1 MRFDGRPIRS
11 IRNST
16 KIQAPPNGLGKSPLK
31 RKVDRANRAKRSL
44 QSVRPGLK
52 YVPLDDEL
60 CAYIAAHRSRAS
72 DHILDDLRAETEKL
86 GSLSEML
93 ISREQGS
100 FLTLLTTV
108 LQVRSAV
115 EVGTF
120 TGYSAICIARGLL
133 ADGRLL
139 CIDINEEWAAI
150 ARRYWKLAG
159 VDAKIE
165 LRLRGGQTELET
177 LATRTQFDFAF
188 IDADK
193 PGYDLYYELLL
204 PHVRTNGLLVF
215 DNMLQHG
222 RVIDPKDQSAQAIDT
237 LNKKLSDDARIE
249 CVLLPIADGLMLCRK
264 I

>member
-1 MRFDGRPIRS
+1 
-11 IRNST
+11 
-16 KIQAPPNGLGKSPLK
+16 LK
-31 RKVDRANRAKRSL
+31 RKADQASAATKLS
-44 QSVRPGLK
+44 PGECSRMK

-60 CAYIAAHRSRAS
+60 CAYIAMHRSQAS
-72 DHILDDLRAETEKL
+72 DPVLDDLRIETEKL
-86 GSLSEML
+86 GSISEML

-100 FLTLLTTV
+100 FLTLLTRV
-108 LQVRSAV
+108 LEVRSAV

-120 TGYSAICIARGLL
+120 TGYSAICIARGLP

-139 CIDINEEWAAI
+139 CIDINEEWAAV
-150 ARRYWKLAG
+150 ARRHWKLAG
-159 VDAKIE
+159 VDEKIE
-165 LRLRGGQTELET
+165 LRLRGGQTELES
-177 LATRTQFDFAF
+177 LANSTQFDFAF

-204 PHVRTNGLLVF
+204 PQVRTNGMLLF

-222 RVIDPKDQSAQAIDT
+222 RVLNPKDQSAEAINS
-237 LNKKLSDDARIE
+237 LNKKLSVDPRVE